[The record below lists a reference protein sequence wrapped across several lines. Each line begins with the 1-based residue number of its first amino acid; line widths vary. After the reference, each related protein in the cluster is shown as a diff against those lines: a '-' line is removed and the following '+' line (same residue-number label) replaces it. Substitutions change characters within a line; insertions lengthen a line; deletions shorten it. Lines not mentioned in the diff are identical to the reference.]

1 MWRKICKEELRETR
15 KVYFVMFAILLAAGI
30 ISLVVMRQ
38 TALYP
43 GDTFGGTPE
52 EFDVRSVL
60 SIGSILG
67 MYVLWIAAMVVY
79 VVYTL
84 YRFDRGVFGG
94 EGVFWMTL
102 PVKRRE
108 ILAGKLLAPLVWGAG
123 LVLLGIVWLALMLF
137 MQDPYGSTSFSMDG
151 MAVGI
156 GMVAFMVLSQI
167 LMAVGSLYALC
178 FALMAGRLPRFQK
191 HPYLWG
197 GSCCAGDFLHHRAA
211 VQCAGYG
218 GFRCS
223 CRLFPY
229 GDAVPHDKRHCS
241 VWFHCIDSHC
251 YGIADTDL
259 WGTDGVSGRK
269 EIGLFRLR
277 KVIPCSLITV
287 YPFICRS

>member
-84 YRFDRGVFGG
+84 YRVDRGVFGG

-197 GSCCAGDFLHHRAA
+197 AA
-211 VQCAGYG
+211 VALVIFFIIEPLFNVLAMVVFGVPI
-218 GFRCS
+218 GFF
-223 CRLFPY
+223 LMAMPFLMT
-229 GDAVPHDKRHCS
+229 K
-241 VWFHCIDSHC
+241 
-251 YGIADTDL
+251 GIAVFGFIAL
-259 WGTDGVSGRK
+259 IPIAMV
-269 EIGLFRLR
+269 LR
-277 KVIPCSLITV
+277 ILIYGALMV
-287 YPFICRS
+287 YLAEKKLDYLG

>member
-15 KVYFVMFAILLAAGI
+15 KVYFIMFAILLAAGI

-137 MQDPYGSTSFSMDG
+137 VQDPYGSTSFSMDG

-197 GSCCAGDFLHHRAA
+197 AA
-211 VQCAGYG
+211 VALVIFFIIEPLFNVLAMVVFGVPI
-218 GFRCS
+218 GFF
-223 CRLFPY
+223 LMAMPFLMT
-229 GDAVPHDKRHCS
+229 K
-241 VWFHCIDSHC
+241 
-251 YGIADTDL
+251 GIAVFGFIAL
-259 WGTDGVSGRK
+259 IPIAMV
-269 EIGLFRLR
+269 FR
-277 KVIPCSLITV
+277 ILIYGALMV
-287 YPFICRS
+287 YLAEKKLDYLG

>member
-15 KVYFVMFAILLAAGI
+15 NVYFVMFAILLAAGI

-197 GSCCAGDFLHHRAA
+197 AA
-211 VQCAGYG
+211 VALVIFFIIEPLFNVLAMVVFGVPI
-218 GFRCS
+218 GFF
-223 CRLFPY
+223 LMAMPFLMT
-229 GDAVPHDKRHCS
+229 K
-241 VWFHCIDSHC
+241 
-251 YGIADTDL
+251 GIAVFGFIAL
-259 WGTDGVSGRK
+259 IPIAMV
-269 EIGLFRLR
+269 LR
-277 KVIPCSLITV
+277 ILIYGALMV
-287 YPFICRS
+287 YLAEKKLDYLG

>member
-123 LVLLGIVWLALMLF
+123 LVLLGIVWLVLMLF

-197 GSCCAGDFLHHRAA
+197 AA
-211 VQCAGYG
+211 VALVIFFIIEPLFNVLAMVVFGVPV
-218 GFRCS
+218 GFF
-223 CRLFPY
+223 LMAMPFLMT
-229 GDAVPHDKRHCS
+229 K
-241 VWFHCIDSHC
+241 
-251 YGIADTDL
+251 GIAVFGFIAL
-259 WGTDGVSGRK
+259 IPIAMV
-269 EIGLFRLR
+269 LR
-277 KVIPCSLITV
+277 ILIYGALMV
-287 YPFICRS
+287 YLAEKKLDYLG

>member
-67 MYVLWIAAMVVY
+67 RYVRWIAAMVVY

-197 GSCCAGDFLHHRAA
+197 AA
-211 VQCAGYG
+211 VALVIFFIIEPLFNVLAMVVFGVPV
-218 GFRCS
+218 GFF
-223 CRLFPY
+223 LMAMPFLMT
-229 GDAVPHDKRHCS
+229 K
-241 VWFHCIDSHC
+241 
-251 YGIADTDL
+251 GIAVFGFIAL
-259 WGTDGVSGRK
+259 IPIAMV
-269 EIGLFRLR
+269 LR
-277 KVIPCSLITV
+277 ILIYGALMV
-287 YPFICRS
+287 YLAEKKLDYLG